1 MYLRL
6 PNETYIKGTEGYIR
20 EHKVNNGTQGY
31 TMVLNGILGYILA
44 KMVLEGT

>member
-31 TMVLNGILGYILA
+31 IRVLKGTQWYLMVY
-44 KMVLEGT
+44 